1 MELLESPK
9 SAYLLEASI
18 TILHQESMEWLEEIE
33 FWEDE
38 IIFFTA
44 LIVGNTK
51 KFPSVLKTK
60 EGKNIKNFLINLS
73 IDALD
78 DLKLEVHAHER
89 YLSKMLD
96 SKKQNEQ
103 LYRSKHK
110 SIAKKVSD
118 FESNFKQMKKT
129 VFQLAKKTVP
139 KLDIVNINQ
148 D

>member
-9 SAYLLEASI
+9 SAYLLEASV
-18 TILHQESMEWLEEIE
+18 TVLHQESLEWIEDIE

-51 KFPSVLKTK
+51 KIPSIIKTK
-60 EGKNIKNFLINLS
+60 DGKIIKNFLINQS
-73 IDALD
+73 IDALE
-78 DLKLEVHAHER
+78 DLKMEIRAHEHF
-89 YLSKMLD
+89 LTKMLN
-96 SKKQNEQ
+96 SKKQDEQ
-103 LYRSKHK
+103 EYRSKHK
-110 SIAKKVSD
+110 KLTKKIQD
-118 FESNFKQMKKT
+118 FENNFKQMKKS
-129 VFQLAKKTVP
+129 VFEVAKKSAP